1 MLIAF
6 TGSIGAGTSTLS
18 QRVADLLGW
27 PRVKFSDH
35 IREVAAERGNDPND
49 LNVLQ
54 TIGQSLV
61 LDELENFVEAVL
73 SKAEWRKDGNLIVDG
88 LRHIEVRTEML
99 RQIGTVPLHV
109 VHLALPLPER
119 AQNSGLA
126 EIRLGQHDSELSE
139 AQLDRILPQYAN
151 LILDGEKDHQ
161 ELASRIIELFTGTG
175 GGQVA
180 VDAGEPIA
188 RMEPMLIGEQSPRK
202 GEVVDLAVRLLERS
216 KSLGAEVPK
225 GLRRALG
232 DVVRAMNSYYSN
244 KIEGHITLPIDIERA
259 LKHDYSVDDKEKHT
273 RQREAQAHIAVQ
285 RWLEGGDID
294 FSEIT
299 EETTL
304 RRVHNQ
310 FFSQLPEELHW
321 RTDDDT
327 QEKWRITP
335 GEYRP
340 RYIRVG
346 RHRAISPGAVP
357 RFMKA
362 FSAKYRKLGPTDRI
376 LAVPA
381 AHHRFLWIHP
391 FLDGNGRVA
400 RLMSDIM
407 LRSAVDGDGWW
418 SVSRGLARKQGT
430 YQDLLDACDQ
440 DRRGDRDGRGNL
452 SEECLANFTAFFL
465 EVALDQVEYMHA
477 LVQPKRLEAR
487 IERLVDEEIK
497 VADLTSLTGKMALHL
512 LLYGDE
518 DAGRLNAI
526 AGDEAAG
533 AAAIEHLISIGLI
546 ETREDKLGIAL
557 PTALLPR
564 LLPGLFAEDA

>member
-6 TGSIGAGTSTLS
+6 TGSIGAGTSRLS

-35 IREVAAERGNDPND
+35 IREVAVEQGSDPDD

-54 TIGQSLV
+54 AIGQSLV
-61 LDELENFVEAVL
+61 LDKLESFVEAVL
-73 SKAEWRKDGNLIVDG
+73 SKADWRKDENLIVDG
-88 LRHIEVRTEML
+88 LRHVEVRTELL

-126 EIRLGQHDSELSE
+126 ETKLGQHDSELSE
-139 AQLDRILPQYAN
+139 AQLERILPQYAN
-151 LILDGEKDHQ
+151 LILDGDKEHQ

-180 VDAGEPIA
+180 VDAGEPVA
-188 RMEPMLIGEQSPRK
+188 CMEPMLIGEQSPRK

-216 KSLGAEVPK
+216 KTLGAEVPK
-225 GLRRALG
+225 GLRRPLAG
-232 DVVRAMNSYYSN
+232 VVRAMNSYYSN

-259 LKHDYSVDDKEKHT
+259 LKHELSDDSEKRT

-285 RWLEGGDID
+285 SWLEGGDIA

-321 RTDDDT
+321 STDAET
-327 QEKWRITP
+327 QEMWRITP
-335 GEYRP
+335 GEYRQ

-362 FSAKYRKLGPTDRI
+362 FADKYRKLGPTDRI

-381 AHHRFLWIHP
+381 AHHRLLWIHP

-418 SVSRGLARKQGT
+418 SVSRGLSREEAT
-430 YQDLLDACDQ
+430 YKGLLDACDQ
-440 DRRGDRDGRGNL
+440 ERRGDRDGRGNL
-452 SEECLANFTAFFL
+452 SEECLINFTAFFL
-465 EVALDQVEYMHA
+465 KVALDQVEYMHG
-477 LVQPKRLEAR
+477 LLQPRRLEAR
-487 IERLVDEEIK
+487 VERLVDEEIK
-497 VADLTSLTGKMALHL
+497 VADLISLTGKMALHL

-546 ETREDKLGIAL
+546 ELREDKLGIAL